1 MKIFFMTVLA
11 IVTTMSPTTL
21 LAETPLT
28 LKVEATKTTSAGA
41 INPPNPRD
49 TCDLAKKAATEKA
62 ANMGF
67 KGRVVWDHLSV
78 DNDCKVSTTTAGHV
92 GVFYTFTA
100 RGTFYLK
107 Q

>member
-1 MKIFFMTVLA
+1 MKIFSMTVLA
-11 IVTTMSPTTL
+11 IVTTMAPTTL

-28 LKVEATKTTSAGA
+28 LKVEANKTIAAGS

-49 TCDLAKKAATEKA
+49 SCDLAKKAATEKA

-67 KGRVVWDHLSV
+67 KGRVVWDKLSV
-78 DNDCKVSTTTAGHV
+78 DNDCKVSTTTAGHA

-100 RGTFYLK
+100 RGTFNLK
-107 Q
+107 

>member
-1 MKIFFMTVLA
+1 MKIIFMTIFAL
-11 IVTTMSPTTL
+11 IITMSPTTL

-28 LKVEATKTTSAGA
+28 LKVEATKTKAAGS

-49 TCDLAKKAATEKA
+49 TCNEAKENAKQKA

-67 KGRVVWDHLSV
+67 KGSVVWERLSV
-78 DNDCKVSTTTAGHV
+78 DSDCKVSTATAGTA

-100 RGTFYLK
+100 RGTFALK
-107 Q
+107 